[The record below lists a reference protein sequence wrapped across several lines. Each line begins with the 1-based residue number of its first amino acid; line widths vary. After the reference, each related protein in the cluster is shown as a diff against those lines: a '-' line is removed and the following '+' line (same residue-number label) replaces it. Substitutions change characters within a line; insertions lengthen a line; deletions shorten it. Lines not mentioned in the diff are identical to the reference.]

1 MQNLELTNQ
10 SAANTSVIIGPH
22 TATTSVLRSMLN
34 REIQSSI
41 GYRSSINVACDEGVV
56 TLTGYFANRNDKHT
70 ALRKAIA
77 IPGVSKVINNA
88 N

>member
-1 MQNLELTNQ
+1 MQNVEIANQ
-10 SAANTSVIIGPH
+10 SINTSGVVIGPH
-22 TATTSVLRSMLN
+22 SATTSVLRSMLN

-41 GYRSSINVACDEGVV
+41 GYRSSISVECEDGVV
-56 TLTGYFANRNDKHT
+56 TLSGYFANRNDKHT

-77 IPGVSKVINNA
+77 IPGVCRIVNNA